1 MIRTWNRKGKV
12 NLFNDRI
19 PNDTFLSYSSG
30 IKSEFG

>member
-12 NLFNDRI
+12 NLFDRI